1 MEKTRVELNEDN
13 IENQKEEMGNVEDKV
28 EDPKMGM
35 MFNSINE
42 LMKFYTR
49 YAKEK
54 GFAVAKRTSKKGDDG
69 EVRAVLCTD
78 GRWVLNSIELDH
90 NHGLSPRRSRFYKC
104 HRILQPHATRKLE
117 LNDRAEPLSVIDSSV
132 SLNDGRRVRIS
143 YKGVP
148 GAYSEDAALKAYS
161 QCETV
166 PYNKFE
172 DAFKVDYDVTLTACG
187 QNLGHHTEFA
197 VELWLVDKTVLPIEN
212 SLGGSIHRNYDLHL
226 RHKLHIVGAVQLA
239 VNLCLLALPGVWTQ
253 HLKCVLSHPQALAQS
268 DIILSKLGAT
278 RENVNDTASAAQLVA
293 SNELRDAGAVAS
305 ARAAEIYGLDILAK
319 RIQKLLVFHDL
330 SRMTL
335 IILLAIWYLQGIL
348 SFQVLISPLSIVF
361 TLEEGPGVLF
371 KALATFALRDIN
383 LTKIES
389 WPQRKHPLREVDNP
403 NNGSAKLLERP
414 LLLEQVS
421 AMVKTN
427 LPKTIYITMKAKP
440 FYLIVLDHP

>member
-1 MEKTRVELNEDN
+1 MMER
-13 IENQKEEMGNVEDKV
+13 
-28 EDPKMGM
+28 
-35 MFNSINE
+35 
-42 LMKFYTR
+42 
-49 YAKEK
+49 
-54 GFAVAKRTSKKGDDG
+54 
-69 EVRAVLCTD
+69 
-78 GRWVLNSIELDH
+78 
-90 NHGLSPRRSRFYKC
+90 
-104 HRILQPHATRKLE
+104 
-117 LNDRAEPLSVIDSSV
+117 
-132 SLNDGRRVRIS
+132 
-143 YKGVP
+143 GVP

-172 DAFKVDYDVTLTACG
+172 DAFK
-187 QNLGHHTEFA
+187 A

-212 SLGGSIHRNYDLHL
+212 SLGGSIHRNYDLLL

-253 HLKCVLSHPQALAQS
+253 HLKRVLSHPQALAQS

-330 SRMTL
+330 GRMTL

-403 NNGSAKLLERP
+403 NNGSAK
-414 LLLEQVS
+414 
-421 AMVKTN
+421 
-427 LPKTIYITMKAKP
+427 
-440 FYLIVLDHP
+440 

>member
-28 EDPKMGM
+28 EDPKTGM
-35 MFNSINE
+35 MFNSIDV

-54 GFAVAKRTSKKGDDG
+54 GFAVAKRTAKKGDDG
-69 EVRAVLCTD
+69 EVRYVTVACNRGGKQRIRSSNPLKMRAQSKTDCKAKLRAVLCTN

-90 NHGLSPRRSRFYKC
+90 NHGLSPGRSQFYEC

-132 SLNDGRRVRIS
+132 SLNDGRKVRIS

-172 DAFKVDYDVTLTACG
+172 DAFK
-187 QNLGHHTEFA
+187 A
-197 VELWLVDKTVLPIEN
+197 VELWLADKTVLLIEN
-212 SLGGSIHRNYDLHL
+212 SLGGSIHRNYDLLL
-226 RHKLHIVGAVQLA
+226 RHKLHIVGE
-239 VNLCLLALPGVWTQ
+239 
-253 HLKCVLSHPQALAQS
+253 ALAQS

-305 ARAAEIYGLDILAK
+305 ARAAEIYGLDILAE
-319 RIQKLLVFHDL
+319 RIQDDSDNITRYLVLTRDP
-330 SRMTL
+330 
-335 IILLAIWYLQGIL
+335 IIP
-348 SFQVLISPLSIVF
+348 STNKPFKTSIVF

-383 LTKIES
+383 LTKLHCMDIDIGSRIYTINTQNCWHTES
-389 WPQRKHPLREVDNP
+389 
-403 NNGSAKLLERP
+403 
-414 LLLEQVS
+414 
-421 AMVKTN
+421 
-427 LPKTIYITMKAKP
+427 
-440 FYLIVLDHP
+440 